1 MERPSYNMKLGS
13 LNIFGEGKQGEEQMD
28 IFKWY
33 QTSKVWEKKFLKMVE
48 TMLFTLYIVHIQS
61 HAK

>member
-48 TMLFTLYIVHIQS
+48 TKAIYSLCSTHSVTC
-61 HAK
+61 